1 MSKLEYLNP
10 SDWSLHVI
18 DGENEGVPEG
28 WVWVPSGADKLIQAE
43 DGIKTF
49 WINGK
54 QYHLDGTLTGHG
66 KDGLLFSDWCSMWD
80 YKLLWSRKMKEY
92 LVERDGKY
100 ELIEAYHLDGGI
112 EIPEGAIAA
121 TVNGKADDLLF
132 WREHETHYCFNPE
145 DTDGWFVGA
154 DKLKEYLS
162 YWSDSKIIWQRN
174 PSLKDQYAGI
184 EKVRQVELKDV
195 RARADIFCK
204 ETSKHRHYFKNVQ
217 NLNIIDVYRVLE
229 LFDVQS
235 HAVGHAVKKLLCS
248 GGRGS
253 KDYLQDIQEA
263 IDSLQREIEMKKED
277 SK

>member
-18 DGENEGVPEG
+18 DGENECVPEG
-28 WVWVPSGADKLIQAE
+28 WVFIPSGADKLIQAE

-54 QYHLDGTLTGHG
+54 QCHLDGTLTGHG

-92 LVERDGKY
+92 LVERGGKY
-100 ELIEAYHLDGGI
+100 ELVEAYHLDGGV

-154 DKLKEYLS
+154 DKMEEYLS

-174 PSLKDQYAGI
+174 PSLNDQCAEI
-184 EKVRQVELKDV
+184 EKVRQDSNVNNPKHYTSHPSGIECIEITRHHDFAIGNAIKYLWRAGLKDS
-195 RARADIFCK
+195 DNEI
-204 ETSKHRHYFKNVQ
+204 Q
-217 NLNIIDVYRVLE
+217 DLE
-229 LFDVQS
+229 KAAWYIQDKIKQL
-235 HAVGHAVKKLLCS
+235 K
-248 GGRGS
+248 GG
-253 KDYLQDIQEA
+253 K
-263 IDSLQREIEMKKED
+263 
-277 SK
+277 